1 MLVLKIPIKFDS
13 EIDTKSLIKIYSSI
27 LPRLKRQIL
36 RNLRNY
42 DSKSLSK
49 KLLKSNTIIFR
60 DNVNNESLFED
71 IVKYI
76 VNRLGVYVDD
86 TGYVDYRI
94 VSKVRNPFAKNITLD
109 TLSRVIEFGNADIK
123 STKIFNNSMIDLTP
137 NIKKLYELTYKPNSI
152 KDKKIVY

>member
-109 TLSRVIEFGNADIK
+109 TLSRIIEFGNADIK

>member
-49 KLLKSNTIIFR
+49 KLLKSNTIMFR

-137 NIKKLYELTYKPNSI
+137 NIKKLYELTYKPNLI